1 MSYTGTDFRRS
12 AAAITSKIS
21 AECMH
26 LCELDSA
33 VGDGDHGTTI
43 QRGTKAGLEKLQTS
57 PPASLSEDLSSFSM
71 GMLSSMGGASG
82 PIYGSFFMG
91 MASAA
96 KGHESADAPLFLAML
111 KQGLA
116 QIQKIG
122 KAEAGDKTLIDSL
135 SPAIQA
141 YEAALAE
148 GADFATCLQKMTAAA
163 WAGVERTKSLISKRG
178 RSRYAGERGIGSP
191 DAGATSMAFMLEC
204 FANTATGDK
213 SCAS

>member
-1 MSYTGTDFRRS
+1 MSPADFRRA
-12 AAAITSKIS
+12 AAAITAKIN
-21 AECMH
+21 AECLH

-43 QRGTKAGLEKLQTS
+43 QRGTKAGLEKLQAA
-57 PPASLSEDLSSFSM
+57 PPASLSEDLMSFSM

-82 PIYGSFFMG
+82 PIYGSFFQG
-91 MASAA
+91 MAMAA
-96 KGHESADAPLFLAML
+96 KGHQAADAPLFLAML

-122 KAEAGDKTLIDSL
+122 KAEPGDKTLIDSL
-135 SPAIQA
+135 LPAIQA

-148 GADFATCLQKMTAAA
+148 GADFATCLQRMSAAA
-163 WAGVERTKSLISKRG
+163 WQGVEHTKTLVSKRG
-178 RSRYAGERGIGSP
+178 RSRYAGERGLGHA
-191 DAGATSMAFMLEC
+191 DAGATSMALMLEC
-204 FANTATGDK
+204 LANNAKGET